1 MMRRTALG
9 ALAVLVA
16 LLGASPSPAAAQE
29 FRGRINGTVTD
40 ASGAVLPGVTVTA
53 TSPALIQPQVT
64 VTGEDGTYRLIALP
78 AGVYEVTFELPGFK
92 VLKREGIRVVI
103 GQTLTVDARLEVATL
118 EETVTVTGESPVVD
132 TTTTAIGTNFT
143 KELLTEIPN
152 ARDIWAAMSQAPG
165 FQMTGYDVGGSHTGT
180 QTGYVTYGIAQQ
192 RTTRIEGINTTEGTD
207 ANAGY
212 FDFGS
217 FEEFQLG
224 AAGSMA
230 DQDTPGASLNI
241 TVKSGGDRFSGQW
254 YSDWEGKNLIS
265 DNVPSALASG
275 GGVHDGFVAPP
286 GGVRRGNQID
296 RQYDVNGNIGG
307 PVYRGKA
314 WFFFSWRLNDQYK
327 FITGLPDLA
336 RSKLTNYTIKGTY
349 QLTRGNQ
356 LIGYW
361 NRREKLQAPRDLS
374 TVVPMSAAYY
384 QASRNFPFKGEWTS
398 VLTDR
403 MFLDVI
409 VADWRNYFPLRP
421 TPEAGLFPKDSFV
434 PGRIELNTGQYLDG
448 GASDFYQRQRRYKP
462 QYLATLSYY
471 KDGWRGSHDFKFG
484 AEGRWEKRLFFRDQ
498 PFNIFYRD
506 RGAAVSEVDLY
517 NTPNDSDNRVTAHA
531 AYAQDTWRL
540 SRNLTLNLGV
550 RFDYYRDWYPDQTI
564 RPEGIPALANA
575 TDPRIVS
582 FFAIQNIQGQ
592 TVAETFSVGPRVG
605 FAWDLRGT
613 GKTVV
618 KGYFGQFYFNS
629 APDTL
634 AAQQNPVGTAQL
646 RYRWNDLNGN
656 RLLDGEHELV
666 AFLSTQGGAGF
677 VRIDPDLDRPYSQEI
692 SGHFEQELLEGLS
705 GRVSFVYKNIRND
718 WAEVD
723 LNRIGEY
730 TIPRTVTDPGPDNTV
745 GTSDDR
751 QLQLLDLSRPAAQI
765 PQNRV
770 FTNPKDP
777 RYTSDFRT
785 IEFALNRRFKD
796 RWMALTAFGYTWL
809 NQFHGV
815 TSTTSALDSVGIGKA
830 YNWIP
835 NQRLFGDEG
844 KEKSSLW
851 NYKII
856 GRYVFKYDIGVSGSY
871 KLQSGRNYGRTISVS
886 LPNAGS
892 QTIRVEEVSAQRAPN
907 VGILDIRVDKS
918 FTLPGRAKLTAMFDM
933 FNATNSSPVT
943 NFRITTVRYREVIAL
958 LDPRIIRF
966 GVRYDF

>member
-1 MMRRTALG
+1 MMRRSALG
-9 ALAVLVA
+9 ALAVFVTLV
-16 LLGASPSPAAAQE
+16 GASPAAAQE

-53 TSPALIQPQVT
+53 TSPALIQPQVA
-64 VTGEDGTYRLIALP
+64 VSGEDGTYRLIALP
-78 AGVYEVTFELPGFK
+78 AGVYEITFELPGFK

-165 FQMTGYDVGGSHTGT
+165 FHMTGFDVGGSHTGT

-192 RTTRIEGINTTEGTD
+192 RTTRVEGINTTEGTD

-254 YSDWEGKNLIS
+254 YSDWEGKDLIS
-265 DNVPSALASG
+265 NNVPSALTST
-275 GGVHDGFVAPP
+275 GGVEDGFVAPP
-286 GGVRRGNQID
+286 GGVQRGNQID
-296 RQYDVNGNIGG
+296 RQYDLNGNIGG
-307 PVYRGKA
+307 PIYRGKA
-314 WFFFSWRLNDQYK
+314 WFFTSWRLNDQYK

-398 VLTDR
+398 VLSDR

-421 TPEAGLFPKDSFV
+421 TPEGGLLPAGSLQ

-517 NTPNDSDNRVTAHA
+517 NTPNDGDNRVTAHA
-531 AYAQDTWRL
+531 AYAQDTWRV

-564 RPEGIPALANA
+564 KPEGIPALANA

-582 FFAIQNIQGQ
+582 FFATQNIQGQ
-592 TVAETFSVGPRVG
+592 TVAETFSVGPRMG

-656 RLLDGEHELV
+656 RLLDGEHELG
-666 AFLSTQGGAGF
+666 AFLSTVGGAGF

-692 SGHFEQELLEGLS
+692 SGHFEQEIIEGLS
-705 GRVSFVYKNIRND
+705 GRVSYVYKNIRND

-730 TIPRTVTDPGPDNTV
+730 TISRTVTDPGPDNTV

-777 RYTSDFRT
+777 KYTSDYQT

-815 TSTTSALDSVGIGKA
+815 TSTTSALDSVGIGKT

-835 NQRLFGDEG
+835 NQRLFGEDG

-892 QTIRVEEVSAQRAPN
+892 QTVRVEEVAAQRAPN
-907 VGILDIRVDKS
+907 VGIFDIRVDKS
-918 FTLPGRAKLTAMFDM
+918 FTLPGRARLTAMFDM
-933 FNATNSSPVT
+933 FNATNSSAVT